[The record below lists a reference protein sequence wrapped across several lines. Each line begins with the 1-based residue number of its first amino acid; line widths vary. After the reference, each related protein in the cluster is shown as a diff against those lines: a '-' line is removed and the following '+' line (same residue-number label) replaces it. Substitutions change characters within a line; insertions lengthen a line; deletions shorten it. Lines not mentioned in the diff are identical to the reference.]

1 MKKNGSKNQPCQI
14 LEPAHARTINDA
26 CKVYTMKKFKQ
37 TKRFITNKIQIWSRL
52 TKEKKGKKFEWHW
65 MRVSPI
71 ELMTVNDNQQSYNC
85 LYEQQRASLQ
95 ANQLGNREGSYLCLL
110 HCLQSEGSHQNR
122 LQSSWN
128 QANKDQSDPP
138 SKVNFTI
145 PCQYHQ
151 A

>member
-1 MKKNGSKNQPCQI
+1 
-14 LEPAHARTINDA
+14 
-26 CKVYTMKKFKQ
+26 
-37 TKRFITNKIQIWSRL
+37 
-52 TKEKKGKKFEWHW
+52 

-95 ANQLGNREGSYLCLL
+95 ANQLGTGKAHIFASFIAFN
-110 HCLQSEGSHQNR
+110 QKGSHQNR